1 MAKHLNQKRAR
12 EGNEEA
18 QAMADKKRPRKENEE
33 ASNWASSSSIVQAQ
47 QQPEEKTVRGYS
59 SSINLFHRLRDREL
73 GINRKLL
80 NVYRDYHFQ
89 SFSIA
94 RRSIG
99 SIRYLVIV
107 DDIICAIDNATSIVP
122 FICNGD
128 QFWVYDNDDGS
139 LLFIQFPFKINF
151 VY

>member
-1 MAKHLNQKRAR
+1 MADHLNQKRPR

-18 QAMADKKRPRKENEE
+18 QAMVDKKRPREENEE
-33 ASNWASSSSIVQAQ
+33 ASNGASSSCIVQAQ
-47 QQPEEKTVRGYS
+47 QQPEEKTVWGYS
-59 SSINLFHRLRDREL
+59 SSINLFHRLHDREL

-99 SIRYLVIV
+99 SSRDLVIV
-107 DDIICAIDNATSIVP
+107 DDIICSIDSATSIVP
-122 FICNGD
+122 FIRNGD
-128 QFWVYDNDDGS
+128 QLWVYMMN
-139 LLFIQFPFKINF
+139 
-151 VY
+151 